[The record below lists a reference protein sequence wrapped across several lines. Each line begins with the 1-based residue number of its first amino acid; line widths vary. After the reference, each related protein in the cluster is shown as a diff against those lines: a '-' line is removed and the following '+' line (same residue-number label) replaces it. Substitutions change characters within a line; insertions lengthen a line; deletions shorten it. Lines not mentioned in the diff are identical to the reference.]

1 MTNKERLDKHDVQIA
16 AIRKLI
22 EQGTRLVVG
31 TRVDLR
37 LLAQDIRTLAAA
49 QKRTDANLNALISTL
64 R

>member
-1 MTNKERLDKHDVQIA
+1 MQIA

-31 TRVDLR
+31 ARQDIR
-37 LLAQDIRTLAAA
+37 LLAKDIRLLAAA
-49 QKRTDANLNALISTL
+49 QKKTDANLNALIATL